1 MSWQEEAA
9 RLVRAFEAKIAPL
22 EERCAISQWELE
34 VTGDEK
40 HLTEYEDLCLAV
52 SAHYADKEHYGKV
65 KGLLKRSDGES
76 DLRRELE
83 RLEKRCARRQMSA
96 RIIEE
101 TTRRGVALE
110 ACYNTFRAEIGGK
123 RVTDNDIEN
132 CLLNSTDSSAVEEAY
147 RASKSIALYCGTNDS
162 LPPVHEQI
170 REVACLRNE
179 GAREIGYENN
189 YQMSVE
195 MNELGQDWLFKT
207 LDALAEA
214 SEGPFRTYKT
224 DLNQKL
230 AARFGCSEKEL
241 LPWHYGGRFFQLPP
255 KAGEIDLDPIFADK
269 DVVELTIKTF
279 DRLEIDIRPIVEK
292 SSLYPGDPETSRKCQ
307 HAFCTSPDA
316 PDDVRILCNV
326 INNDRWMMVM
336 LHEYGHGV
344 DSAGLA
350 RDLPYF
356 IRGHA
361 HTLTTEA
368 IALMME
374 RQRYRSKWLQEIAG
388 VEREQ
393 ADAIESAA
401 ASVMAVKHLVF
412 TRWVMVMCHFER
424 ALYERPD
431 DPGLNG
437 YWWDLVER
445 FQGLPR
451 PDSESKPDWASKI
464 HLAGSP
470 AYYQNYLLGEVF
482 GAQLEDYIDED
493 LGGVALNPAAGR
505 FLNEKMFA
513 NGARWPW
520 RDLLKKLTGS
530 DLRLEPFVEKLCP

>member
-1 MSWQEEAA
+1 MNWHEEATS
-9 RLVRAFEAKIAPL
+9 LVRSFEAKIAPL
-22 EERCAISQWELE
+22 ETRSAISQWNLE

-40 HLTEYEDLCLAV
+40 YQSEYECLCLEV
-52 SAHYADKEHYGKV
+52 STEYADKEFYDKA
-65 KGLLKRSDGES
+65 KGLLEKAEGGG

-83 RLEKRCARRQMSA
+83 ILKKRCARRQMST

-101 TTRRGVALE
+101 TTRQSVALE
-110 ACYNTFRAEIGGK
+110 ACYNTFRAEVAGK

-132 CLLNSTDSSAVEEAY
+132 CLLNSTDISAMEEVY
-147 RASKSIALYCGTNDS
+147 RASKSIALYRGTDDS
-162 LPPVHEQI
+162 LLPVHEQI
-170 REVACLRNE
+170 RAVVGLRNE

-195 MNELGQDWLFKT
+195 LGELGLEWLFTT
-207 LDALAEA
+207 LDKLAEA
-214 SEGPFRTYKT
+214 SEEPFRTYKSGL
-224 DLNQKL
+224 DERL
-230 AARFGCSEKEL
+230 ATKFGCSEKDL
-241 LPWHYGGRFFQLPP
+241 MPWHYGGQFFQLPP

-279 DRLEIDIRPIVEK
+279 DRLEIDIRPIIEQ
-292 SSLYPGDPETSRKCQ
+292 SSLYPGDPETSKKCQ

-316 PDDVRILCNV
+316 PEDVRILCNA

-336 LHEYGHGV
+336 LHEFGHGV
-344 DSAGLA
+344 DSAGLSSE
-350 RDLPYF
+350 LPYF

-374 RQRYRSKWLQEIAG
+374 RHRYKSKWLQEIAG
-388 VEREQ
+388 VERSQ
-393 ADAIESAA
+393 ADAIQSKA
-401 ASVMAVKHLVF
+401 ASIMAVKHLVF

-431 DPGLNG
+431 DPDLDG
-437 YWWDLVER
+437 YWWDLVEK
-445 FQGLPR
+445 FQGLRR

-482 GAQLEDYIDED
+482 GAQLEDYIDENF
-493 LGGVALNPAAGR
+493 GGVALNPDAGR

-513 NGARWPW
+513 NGARWLW
-520 RDLLKKLTGS
+520 RDLLKNLTGS
-530 DLRLEPFVEKLCP
+530 DLRLEPFIQKLTP